1 MYARLLIMQLGPG
14 MRHAATAMADEAF
27 KLTRTL
33 NGFVSA
39 NYLIF
44 DEESGEYGSMT
55 VWQSKADADAA
66 AAHLTPWLEQYAA
79 GKLKAPP
86 VIRNAEVYQPG

>member
-14 MRHAATAMADEAF
+14 MRDAATAMADEAF

-44 DEESGEYGSMT
+44 DEESGEYGSMSI
-55 VWQSKADADAA
+55 WQSKADADAA
-66 AAHLTPWLEQYAA
+66 AGRLTPWLEQHAA
-79 GKLKAPP
+79 GKLKPPP